1 MNKVILRSLA
11 PDGRLRAAINLSNFL
26 LVPRVLAD
34 GTPTGTSPDVAARIA
49 RELDVECEFICF
61 QRPGFI
67 ADAVDSDQWDIGN
80 IADEPAR
87 AAVMDFT
94 NPYALI
100 DAHFLVREDSKL
112 GQYRDVDKNETTIAV
127 LERSAYDLWLTE
139 NLRYATIMRASSMVE
154 ARELFSK
161 GVVTVLAGLKPALME
176 EVANNPLYRVLEPS
190 FTAIRQAVGIKRGGP
205 ETLEFLNNIIIEMIS
220 TGFIEDSLE
229 RHGVLDKLSVPV
241 L

>member
-176 EVANNPLYRVLEPS
+176 EVANNPLYRVLEPR

>member
-176 EVANNPLYRVLEPS
+176 EVANNPLYRVLEPR
-190 FTAIRQAVGIKRGGP
+190 FTAIRQAVAIKRGGP

>member
-1 MNKVILRSLA
+1 MNKTILRSLA
-11 PDGRLRAAINLSNFL
+11 PEGRLRAAINLSNFL

-49 RELDVECEFICF
+49 SELGVECEFICF
-61 QRPGFI
+61 GRPGFI

-87 AAVMDFT
+87 AALMDFT

-100 DAHFLVREDSKL
+100 DAHFLVRDDPKL
-112 GQYRDVDKNETTIAV
+112 RQCRDVDKGETTIAV

-139 NLRYATIMRASSMVE
+139 NLRHATIRRTSSMVE
-154 ARELFSK
+154 ARELFSR
-161 GVVTVLAGLKPALME
+161 GAVTVLAGLKPALME
-176 EVANNPLYRVLEPS
+176 EVANNPLYKVLEPR
-190 FTAIRQAVGIKRGGP
+190 FTAIRQAVGIKKGSP
-205 ETLEFLNNIIIEMIS
+205 EALEFLNKIIIEMIS
-220 TGFIEDSLE
+220 TGFIEDSLK
-229 RHGVLDKLSVPV
+229 RHGVLDKLSVPG

>member
-1 MNKVILRSLA
+1 
-11 PDGRLRAAINLSNFL
+11 
-26 LVPRVLAD
+26 
-34 GTPTGTSPDVAARIA
+34 
-49 RELDVECEFICF
+49 
-61 QRPGFI
+61 
-67 ADAVDSDQWDIGN
+67 VDSDQWDIGN

-176 EVANNPLYRVLEPS
+176 EVANNPLYRVLEPR